1 MEPSARRMRL
11 GVFVQTPGHHVG
23 GWRHPVADARTPDLA
38 LLHHIAATA
47 DDRTHH
53 L

>member
-23 GWRHPVADARTPDLA
+23 GWRHREADARTPNLA
-38 LLHHIAATA
+38 LMQHIVQSTRPTT
-47 DDRTHH
+47 D
-53 L
+53 